1 MPDRRPLWIITVA
14 LPLAAAALWGS
25 SRLVWATELHRQAGT
40 GAATAVDRTGAEVA
54 PLVPLALL
62 ALAGV
67 AAVVAV
73 RGWPRRLVG
82 VLLGLA
88 GLTAAGL
95 AVFTGGSAGFPPWGR
110 GLAMFAGLL
119 LVFGGGLTVLA
130 STTLPTLG
138 AGYQVRGGAR
148 RSNDGG
154 DSDDG
159 GGDTDTDSHPDSD
172 TDDTDNGGGSGN
184 YADAD
189 LWRSL
194 SDGEDPTTR

>member
-1 MPDRRPLWIITVA
+1 MVT

-25 SRLVWATELHRQAGT
+25 SRLTWATELRQHAGT

-73 RGWPRRLVG
+73 GGWPRRLVG
-82 VLLGLA
+82 ALLALA

-95 AVFTGGSAGFPPWGR
+95 AVFTGGSASFPPCGR
-110 GLAMFAGLL
+110 GLAVFAGLL
-119 LVFGGGLTVLA
+119 LVLGGGLIVRA
-130 STTLPTLG
+130 STTLPKLG
-138 AGYQVRGGAR
+138 VGYQARGAAR
-148 RSNDGG
+148 HSGDADG
-154 DSDDG
+154 
-159 GGDTDTDSHPDSD
+159 
-172 TDDTDNGGGSGN
+172 
-184 YADAD
+184 D

-194 SDGEDPTTR
+194 SDGEDPTTDER